1 MRVGPFL
8 RSAKSAHHL
17 DGDEEFPP
25 IRVECCTSREEDM
38 AGNWPG
44 NDGSMN
50 NKQSPQSD

>member
-1 MRVGPFL
+1 MGPFL

-25 IRVECCTSREEDM
+25 ICVECCTSREEDM
-38 AGNWPG
+38 AGNWSG

-50 NKQSPQSD
+50 DKQSPQSG